1 MSIYMFGMSTS
12 VVVILGLVLHNH
24 RILFCFESSELRE
37 LLHLDLLSVL
47 LLQHEHVLCR
57 SYLGRHIS
65 ALNPRVH
72 PAAAITILLLLAKG
86 SCRCPVHHEL
96 AIGDDAC
103 FAVVVVLHLLVNVVF
118 LADLGAQGVP
128 QIVTPVRAQCL
139 RMFVGGKH
147 LMHCTSLLTVYKKNG
162 NIRLEKSQVWGRLM
176 RHLRLDSLV
185 FVICELSPLV
195 EPIKLKLAAIA
206 TSRFLKEVV
215 FGPLILH
222 ALIARHWVVFFLWR
236 DALDA
241 SLSCCGSAFNQRL
254 CVGLILGRLGSLSSH
269 LLGGARRENLVTW
282 SCHLVTAKSEASI
295 FVIA

>member
-1 MSIYMFGMSTS
+1 M
-12 VVVILGLVLHNH
+12 
-24 RILFCFESSELRE
+24 
-37 LLHLDLLSVL
+37 
-47 LLQHEHVLCR
+47 LCR

-72 PAAAITILLLLAKG
+72 PAATITILLLLAKG

-103 FAVVVVLHLLVNVVF
+103 FAVVIVLHLLVNVVF

-128 QIVTPVRAQCL
+128 QIVTPVRAQCF

-147 LMHCTSLLTVYKKNG
+147 LVHCTSL
-162 NIRLEKSQVWGRLM
+162 
-176 RHLRLDSLV
+176 LRLDSLV

-195 EPIKLKLAAIA
+195 EPIKLKLAAIT

-222 ALIARHWVVFFLWR
+222 ALIARHWVIFFLWR

-254 CVGLILGRLGSLSSH
+254 CVRLILGRLWSLSSH
-269 LLGGARRENLVTW
+269 LLGGARRENLVTC
-282 SCHLVTAKSEASI
+282 SCHLVTAKTEASI